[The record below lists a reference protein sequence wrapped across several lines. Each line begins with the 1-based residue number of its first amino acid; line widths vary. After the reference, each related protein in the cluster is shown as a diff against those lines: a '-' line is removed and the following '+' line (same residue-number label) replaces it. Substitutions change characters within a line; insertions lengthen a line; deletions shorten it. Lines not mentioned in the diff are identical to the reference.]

1 VLGSIA
7 TASIHVKSLE
17 ETDSGRVALEKL
29 GPYNAN
35 SVEIGSATQIWNELM
50 LHIPRSE
57 IFAAI
62 DCVLVIPDE
71 RLVFYVQVTVS
82 AMHLINYIYLENI
95 YNTLIR
101 QPEFQDY
108 THMLLFMVP
117 IDAFDKFK
125 LQPIDIDVTQ
135 YVGTIDTIARSY
147 WRCSLAKKTQ

>member
-1 VLGSIA
+1 
-7 TASIHVKSLE
+7 
-17 ETDSGRVALEKL
+17 
-29 GPYNAN
+29 
-35 SVEIGSATQIWNELM
+35 M

-57 IFAAI
+57 TFAAI

-71 RLVFYVQVTVS
+71 HLVIYVQVTVS
-82 AMHLINYIYLENI
+82 AMHPIKYIHLENI
-95 YNTLIR
+95 YNTLIW

-117 IDAFDKFK
+117 IDVFDNFK

-147 WRCSLAKKTQ
+147 RRRSLAKKTQ